1 MFILKYS
8 FYFFCVIM
16 SLTTK
21 TAARAAQA
29 AGIQRYDHELDE
41 LDAGV
46 DVSSSSTIPIS
57 YCFNISLASLE
68 WPVSSK
74 PSDES
79 SPAFSTRMDLP
90 PGCRM
95 YHRFMGMG
103 IGLNIYISINIL
115 QNSFSREIYYKQ
127 IQYMLGNLVMAMNQ

>member
-1 MFILKYS
+1 
-8 FYFFCVIM
+8 M

-57 YCFNISLASLE
+57 YCFNISFASLE

-95 YHRFMGMG
+95 YHRFMGKG
-103 IGLNIYISINIL
+103 IGLNKGCTREFLYNYITVHNFFSKRSIFKL
-115 QNSFSREIYYKQ
+115 
-127 IQYMLGNLVMAMNQ
+127 

>member
-1 MFILKYS
+1 
-8 FYFFCVIM
+8 M

-57 YCFNISLASLE
+57 YCFNISFASLE

-103 IGLNIYISINIL
+103 IGLNKGCTREFLYNYITVHNFFSKRSIFKL
-115 QNSFSREIYYKQ
+115 SRVRVSTTSYENSYFSRIKD
-127 IQYMLGNLVMAMNQ
+127 